1 VQLAVPARSGID
13 EIERRA
19 GELAGALQAC
29 ATEQAALDARAQTAT
44 GAVTEIEIG
53 LARSDERVTE
63 IERRR
68 AELATAHEIEVVE
81 AERPLEVDEA
91 AARAARLER
100 LERRR
105 ESLGAVNPLA
115 QEEYEQEKLRGD
127 DLTAQ
132 CDDLERSLKELRT
145 LIRDLTRTIDERF
158 EQTFHAVAKNFSDV
172 IETLFPGGR
181 GRLRLTEAEP
191 AQAAAA
197 EGDEGEQEPRE
208 PGIELEVRPAGKR
221 IESLSLLSGGEKS
234 LTAIAFLFSLLLT
247 KPSPFYLLD
256 EVEAAL
262 DDANIERFLT
272 LLRTYQDR
280 AQFIVIT
287 HQRRTM
293 EIADVLYGVSMAEDG
308 QSKVLSRRMP
318 SEPDLHEAALE
329 SA

>member
-1 VQLAVPARSGID
+1 VSKGVTKPSNASG
-13 EIERRA
+13 RA
-19 GELAGALQAC
+19 GFL
-29 ATEQAALDARAQTAT
+29 
-44 GAVTEIEIG
+44 
-53 LARSDERVTE
+53 
-63 IERRR
+63 
-68 AELATAHEIEVVE
+68 
-81 AERPLEVDEA
+81 
-91 AARAARLER
+91 
-100 LERRR
+100 
-105 ESLGAVNPLA
+105 
-115 QEEYEQEKLRGD
+115 
-127 DLTAQ
+127 
-132 CDDLERSLKELRT
+132 
-145 LIRDLTRTIDERF
+145 
-158 EQTFHAVAKNFSDV
+158 SDV
-172 IETLFPGGR
+172 IVELGMADAPTVEQAVNAARVPGRTVARILVESGA
-181 GRLRLTEAEP
+181 LTEDQLARATGERYGIDHLDLAEFDVDP
-191 AQAAAA
+191 AAANLITPSA
-197 EGDEGEQEPRE
+197 AQRYNAVPVAFTEDGALLVAMADPADSL
-208 PGIELEVRPAGKR
+208 GINDIAVMTKLEVRPAGKR

-293 EIADVLYGVSMAEDG
+293 EVADVLYGVSMADDG